1 MAVWLLSVGFG
12 MISETFSVQD
22 MMIEMHLMAAAAGVY
37 VFFSLQ
43 VDLLSVLLPLRASY
57 K

>member
-12 MISETFSVQD
+12 MIFETFNVQD
-22 MMIEMHLMAAAAGVY
+22 LMSEMHSMAAAAGVY

>member
-1 MAVWLLSVGFG
+1 VAVWLLSVGFG
-12 MISETFSVQD
+12 MIFETFNVQD
-22 MMIEMHLMAAAAGVY
+22 LMSEMHSMAAAAGVY